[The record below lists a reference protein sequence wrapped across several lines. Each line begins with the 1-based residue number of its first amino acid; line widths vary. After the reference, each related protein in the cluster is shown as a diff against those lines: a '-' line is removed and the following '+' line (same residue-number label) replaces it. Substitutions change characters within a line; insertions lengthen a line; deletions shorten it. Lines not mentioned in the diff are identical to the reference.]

1 MAGHMGSDRLA
12 ARRGALIDLL
22 ADGRPH
28 TREAI
33 WQWVAADVGE
43 PCWGKRPNEALLR
56 DIAALR
62 RGGLRIMYSRR
73 PGLEGYYLAYPSIAA
88 RRPPAGQ
95 FPSSD
100 HLDAPWRQRLRE
112 LDVAQKNDMAFGAA
126 DFALQQKRL
135 LIQQEQPHW
144 PAEQVDREARR
155 LVFGVKVDFYVP
167 HEPELRAMIDERV
180 YLPFDQ
186 MRRAAYVTA
195 TGVIV
200 AKLRAYLDSGSTRHL
215 DDIAGIVRVQAER
228 LDVRLLDRRAAQLG
242 CYGVW
247 RALWAER

>member
-1 MAGHMGSDRLA
+1 MSERPYDQAQVFGGVIDVLEA
-12 ARRGALIDLL
+12 VGAVY
-22 ADGRPH
+22 
-28 TREAI
+28 AI
-33 WQWVAADVGE
+33 WGGLAVVAYGE
-43 PCWGKRPNEALLR
+43 PRFTQDMDVLLR
-56 DIAALR
+56 GESLAKAPFVRQLHETHYHVDERAVIEAALS
-62 RGGLRIMYSRR
+62 GGSFNVI
-73 PGLEGYYLAYPSIAA
+73 
-88 RRPPAGQ
+88 
-95 FPSSD
+95 
-100 HLDAPWRQRLRE
+100 HLHYA
-112 LDVAQKNDMAFGAA
+112 
-126 DFALQQKRL
+126 
-135 LIQQEQPHW
+135 I
-144 PAEQVDREARR
+144 
-155 LVFGVKVDFYVP
+155 KVDFYVP

-228 LDVRLLDRRAAQLG
+228 LDVRQLDRRAAQLG